1 MPNLDY
7 KTAHRFVRE
16 QRRLGNNVRWDGW
29 DMVFWKPTRHGFNT
43 PSKTNGVV
51 NTIGSYNKEMERWG
65 VETRI
70 AIDTNGMW
78 RVPNKNVK
86 QPTR

>member
-7 KTAHRFVRE
+7 KSAHRFVRE
-16 QRRLGNNVRWDGW
+16 QRALGNSVRWDGW
-29 DMVFWKPTRHGFNT
+29 DMVFWKPTRHGFT
-43 PSKTNGVV
+43 SV
-51 NTIGSYNKEMERWG
+51 NGSYDRDKERWG
-65 VETRI
+65 VESRI
-70 AIDTNGMW
+70 AVDTNGMW